1 MLLFQLI
8 KKESLQIFRNRTALI
23 MMVVFPILMILILS
37 FAFKSSFSTTTAVPK
52 LKVHYQLEGEKT
64 AYQEGFVTFLKSLH
78 KELGLE
84 AKPSKNLAADKQDV
98 KEGSLTAVLEVKPNQ
113 TIKVTTNRINQQNAD
128 LINMLVNTYVENAKT
143 YDSIET
149 LYPKLLA
156 KVKTRTVDYVTVRST
171 KANKNMTSS
180 DYFAISMVTM
190 ITFYG
195 IMSAMNLV
203 LVDYQKGT
211 LSRIRLT
218 GVSSINVLLGKLI
231 GGMFATGVQLT
242 LLYLFTR
249 FAMQVNWGDRPLAI
263 MGLIGSLVY
272 LSTAIGIGLA
282 SGIRNDVFLIAAS
295 NVVIPIFAFLG
306 GSYIPLSVFNSAL
319 LNQLAMISPIKW
331 MNDSLF
337 YLIFGGSFNPIAIS
351 LGVNVGVGTCFILFA
366 LFSMRKQVT
375 L

>member
-8 KKESLQIFRNRTALI
+8 KKESLQIFRNRTAFI

-52 LKVHYQLEGEKT
+52 LKVHYQLEGKKT

-113 TIKVTTNRINQQNAD
+113 TINVTTNRINQQNAD
-128 LINMLVNTYVENAKT
+128 LINMLVDTYVENAKT

-149 LYPKLLA
+149 LYPQLLA

-171 KANKNMTSS
+171 KVNKNMTSS

-218 GVSSINVLLGKLI
+218 GVSSTNVLLGKLI
-231 GGMFATGVQLT
+231 GGMLATGVQLT

-351 LGVNVGVGTCFILFA
+351 LAVNVGVGTCFILFA